1 MNLTITLV
9 DRQDRLSPN
18 ADEKTKAEKLHT
30 LPKLVS
36 VVQDQEPRLY
46 FYFTDFSI
54 IVFHCTLVS

>member
-9 DRQDRLSPN
+9 DRQDRLSLN

-36 VVQDQEPRLY
+36 VVQDQEPRFY